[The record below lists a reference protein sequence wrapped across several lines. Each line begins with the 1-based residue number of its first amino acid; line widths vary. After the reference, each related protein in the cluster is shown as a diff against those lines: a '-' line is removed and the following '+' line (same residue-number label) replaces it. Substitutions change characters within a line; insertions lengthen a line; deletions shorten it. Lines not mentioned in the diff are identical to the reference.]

1 MLEAIRGSG
10 LQGVEVGSWSHKS
23 LRWARSWRG
32 RWAGERRAGLSVSV
46 ALGDAA
52 LRREWQRAPGCA
64 TEPRTAPSSGE
75 VRAVCPV
82 PGHTTP
88 GLGLPRELLPLNP
101 AGEEPGQPARH
112 GLLPVPG
119 CHADFY
125 GQ

>member
-10 LQGVEVGSWSHKS
+10 LQGVEVGNWSHKS
-23 LRWARSWRG
+23 LRWAGSWRG

-46 ALGDAA
+46 GLGDAA
-52 LRREWQRAPGCA
+52 LRREWQPAPGCA

-88 GLGLPRELLPLNP
+88 RELLLLNP
-101 AGEEPGQPARH
+101 AG
-112 GLLPVPG
+112 VPG
-119 CHADFY
+119 TACCLCQDVTLTFM
-125 GQ
+125 GSEKFF